1 MVARRG
7 NPTAALADLDKETG
21 KEETGSLGHIKGK
34 MVNVVLIS
42 MVLINMFLAKRVLIN
57 VDVVNATI
65 DREIR
70 SLYRFNKRDPMD
82 KIRIG
87 KVPCL
92 VVRIEIRLNSM
103 DLSHMIKYSMDQH
116 NTGRISMVQGNT
128 GLSNM
133 GLNNTA
139 DHSIKDHNNTADHSI
154 KDHNNM
160 AGLNNTDL
168 SRRIN

>member
-7 NPTAALADLDKETG
+7 NPTAALADLDR
-21 KEETGSLGHIKGK
+21 EERDSLGQIKEK
-34 MVNVVLIS
+34 MINVVLID
-42 MVLINMFLAKRVLIN
+42 VVVLAKLGLIN

-65 DREIR
+65 DREILSR
-70 SLYRFNKRDPMD
+70 SRSNKLVPTD
-82 KIRIG
+82 KGPIDT
-87 KVPCL
+87 VQCL
-92 VVRIEIRLNSM
+92 VVRILEIRLNST
-103 DLSHMIKYSMDQH
+103 DLSHMIRYSMDQH
-116 NTGRISMVQGNT
+116 NTGRISMVQCNT

-133 GLNNTA
+133 GL
-139 DHSIKDHNNTADHSI
+139 NNTADHSI